1 MKAMMMMNP
10 PIVVILPPSL
20 VRPDLLKTTKQ
31 LWIAF
36 IWQHV
41 STLCSI
47 WTHQRVFYK
56 LHINPQITCAWRFE
70 AVCHRRSNQGPIM
83 YFTQLCN
90 RKNEREM
97 ISEHRNKWI
106 DIFLSSSNWM
116 HLSDPHWSW
125 YLDWQT
131 NNTVLPGRSNLLKA
145 LWMRDPSHSWNWVCT
160 MYKLSSKSTLI
171 QVFDI
176 AQRTWRN
183 LKSFMA

>member
-1 MKAMMMMNP
+1 MKPLASEHFDLWSHAAGEIGKGPCPENWRIRMKAMMMMNP

-47 WTHQRVFYK
+47 WTHQCPIFEIFKRNY
-56 LHINPQITCAWRFE
+56 ISTPQITCAWRFE

-116 HLSDPHWSW
+116 HLSDPHWS
-125 YLDWQT
+125 
-131 NNTVLPGRSNLLKA
+131 
-145 LWMRDPSHSWNWVCT
+145 
-160 MYKLSSKSTLI
+160 
-171 QVFDI
+171 
-176 AQRTWRN
+176 
-183 LKSFMA
+183 

>member
-1 MKAMMMMNP
+1 MKPLASEHFDLWSQAAGIWWNWKSPCPENWRIRMKAMMMMNP

-31 LWIAF
+31 LWITF

-47 WTHQRVFYK
+47 WTHQRVFDK

-83 YFTQLCN
+83 HFTQLCN

-116 HLSDPHWSW
+116 HLSDPHWS
-125 YLDWQT
+125 
-131 NNTVLPGRSNLLKA
+131 
-145 LWMRDPSHSWNWVCT
+145 
-160 MYKLSSKSTLI
+160 
-171 QVFDI
+171 
-176 AQRTWRN
+176 
-183 LKSFMA
+183 